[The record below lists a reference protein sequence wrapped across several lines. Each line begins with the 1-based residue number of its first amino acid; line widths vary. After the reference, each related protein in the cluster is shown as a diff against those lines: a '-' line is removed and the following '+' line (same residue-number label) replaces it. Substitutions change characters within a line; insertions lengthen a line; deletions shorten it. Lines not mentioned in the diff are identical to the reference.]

1 MKVLVCGGRY
11 YADSAA
17 LFWALDG
24 LLAHGVD
31 MVIHGGAKGAD
42 YLAGCWASRNG
53 IHQAVV
59 PALWETHGKAAGM
72 IRNRAMLTLQPDMVV
87 AFPGGT
93 GTAGMVNEARR
104 AGVVVWEP
112 VQ

>member
-11 YADSAA
+11 FADAA
-17 LFWALDG
+17 TLDKALDG
-24 LLAHGVD
+24 LLPHGVT
-31 MVIHGGAKGAD
+31 MIIHGGAKGAD
-42 YLAGCWASRNG
+42 FMAGCWAERRG
-53 IHQAVV
+53 VHCATV
-59 PALWETHGKAAGM
+59 PALWHVHGKAAGM

-87 AFPGGT
+87 AFPGGA

-112 VQ
+112 MP

>member
-11 YADSAA
+11 YADAA
-17 LFWALDG
+17 TLHRALDG
-24 LLAHGVD
+24 LKAHGVD

-42 YLAGCWASRNG
+42 WLAGQWAARNG

-59 PALWETHGKAAGM
+59 PALWHVHGKAAGM

-87 AFPGGT
+87 AFPGGA

-112 VQ
+112 MP